1 MASPKSNVSMPTST
15 LEADNKSEDMESQ
28 SQSQTSFAPT
38 PEAKS
43 EYEGSNINESQH
55 KIVEDDN
62 KSKESELKATEK
74 ATTSTATPTS
84 SAPAFDLVKA
94 AEDLLANAKKL
105 KATLDSKPT
114 DANHDAPLQPSP
126 DEMMLRQRIAK
137 LGNKIALETSPPM
150 ALLMSEMATVADT
163 AAWNIFLTWRAFDH
177 IPLNG
182 SISIADLARAIEA
195 DENLVSRFAGMLI
208 STGKLIG
215 SRGVDG
221 KKNGGPPTHVSH
233 SHISRLLRTNTS
245 PATAAIAI
253 VSFGNGMKGFA
264 KWPEYFA
271 RHDKRE
277 PYPMSSSDDEQILV
291 YEKNRSKGG
300 STVSVSSVKVV
311 GRRVVQDGK
320 NRPFFVQTPF
330 SLGWGHP
337 DLAPWEVKALYPEYA
352 RMFEMAM
359 AAKDKGAQGALGGD
373 LGVGGV
379 YRGVNSEDP
388 GSKFSLAWLAEA
400 ARQAQH
406 LPKIFGLVNK
416 GAKPLVVDVGDGLG
430 HFLANL
436 LAKIPEVKPEQC
448 ILQDRPEV
456 IAQVVAKNMEGGDER
471 LKGVKTMAHDFFNC
485 QPEEAK
491 GAAVYV
497 LRRVLLDY
505 CDQQAVSILERLRD
519 ALGDSD
525 SEGRIIIMEGVLL
538 DKPTPENRL
547 VDMVMMNLG
556 GKLRNEEGYR
566 KLCKEAGLKVMGYW
580 VDVEGASCVVECVKE
595 DQERSDPVLTASWDT
610 CLD

>member
-1 MASPKSNVSMPTST
+1 MASPKSNVSMPPT
-15 LEADNKSEDMESQ
+15 LEADNKNKSEDMESQ
-28 SQSQTSFAPT
+28 SQSQSSFAPT

-43 EYEGSNINESQH
+43 EDEGSHESQRKTVH
-55 KIVEDDN
+55 DDN
-62 KSKESELKATEK
+62 KSKKATEK
-74 ATTSTATPTS
+74 ATTSTATPTP
-84 SAPAFDLVKA
+84 SASPAFDLVKA

-105 KATLDSKPT
+105 TATLDSKPT
-114 DANHDAPLQPSP
+114 DANHDAPLPPSP
-126 DEMMLRQRIAK
+126 EEMILRQHIAK
-137 LGNKIALETSPPM
+137 LGKKIALETGPPM
-150 ALLMSEMATVADT
+150 AQLMSEMATVADT
-163 AAWNIFLTWRAFDH
+163 AAWNILLTWRAFDH

-182 SISIADLARAIEA
+182 SISIADLARAIQA

-215 SRGVDG
+215 SRPGIDG
-221 KKNGGPPTHVSH
+221 KENGPPTHISH
-233 SHISRLLRTNTS
+233 SRISRLLRTNTS

-271 RHDKRE
+271 RHDRRE
-277 PYPMSSSDDEQILV
+277 PYPMSYSSDEQILV
-291 YEKNRSKGG
+291 YESRSSKGS
-300 STVSVSSVKVV
+300 STAVSSVKVI
-311 GRRVVQDGK
+311 GRRVQDG
-320 NRPFFVQTPF
+320 NRPFVQTPF

-373 LGVGGV
+373 LGVGV

-388 GSKFSLAWLAEA
+388 GSKFSLAWLASEA
-400 ARQAQH
+400 AARLGAA
-406 LPKIFGLVNK
+406 INNK
-416 GAKPLVVDVGDGLG
+416 NAKPSLVVDVGGGLG

-436 LAKIPEVKPEQC
+436 LTEIPEIKPEQC

-456 IAQVVAKNMEGGDER
+456 IAQVAKNMEGGDER

-519 ALGDSD
+519 ALSD
-525 SEGRIIIMEGVLL
+525 SGEGRIIIMEGVLL

-566 KLCKEAGLKVMGYW
+566 KLCKAAGLKVMGYW

-595 DQERSDPVLTASWDT
+595 DGMGGSQERSDPVLTASWDT